1 MGLLCYYMP
10 GYAGIE
16 GTPNRI
22 GQPRG
27 GISILEGGEGTRTR
41 IAELRWKEV
50 VDVQNGSRFG
60 YVEDLEVDLESGQ
73 VRALVLPGRRR
84 LFGLLGREEDRYIPW
99 DRVRRFGEDIILVEQ
114 EPRPARRRRT

>member
-1 MGLLCYYMP
+1 MEGSGGRAERQPLRLC
-10 GYAGIE
+10 G
-16 GTPNRI
+16 
-22 GQPRG
+22 
-27 GISILEGGEGTRTR
+27 
-41 IAELRWKEV
+41 
-50 VDVQNGSRFG
+50 
-60 YVEDLEVDLESGQ
+60 DLEVDLESGQ

>member
-10 GYAGIE
+10 LYPRIE
-16 GTPNRI
+16 GPPDVI

-27 GISILEGGEGTRTR
+27 GISILRGMRECGR
-41 IAELRWKEV
+41 
-50 VDVQNGSRFG
+50 GSLSCAGRKWWT
-60 YVEDLEVDLESGQ
+60 YKTEVEDLEVDLESGQ